1 MHKQVKTPD
10 HDEVI
15 RTCRRYESF
24 TFDYIDTCQNIQTLI
39 TKLSINHYSVSNPKH
54 KNLNSFPQLLLLLS
68 DDMILNPGLVHQ
80 NTSQCLSERNVFRS
94 RGLHFIHLDIISS
107 LSKIYFRSIAKSTN
121 TVVIG
126 ICDSKLDVSVF
137 EERIS
142 LDDFKIMHCKR
153 NKHGGAVVCFV
164 RKDLS
169 YNILSVFP
177 GEIGKS
183 IGTPIAVGTIY
194 HP

>member
-15 RTCRRYESF
+15 RTSRRYESF

-107 LSKIYFRSIAKSTN
+107 LSKIYFHSIAKSTN